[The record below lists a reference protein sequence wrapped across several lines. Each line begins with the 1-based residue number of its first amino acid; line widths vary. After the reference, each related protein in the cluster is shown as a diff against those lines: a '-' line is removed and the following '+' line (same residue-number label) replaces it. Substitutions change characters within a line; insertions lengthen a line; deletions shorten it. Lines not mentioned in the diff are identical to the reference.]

1 MLMSAMQA
9 FPDGHAADHHISV
22 RTGTDE
28 HGAAFLRIEDDGAP
42 FAHGE
47 VGHLF
52 EPFHATQQTAR
63 GSGLGLMMA
72 HAAATA
78 MGGALD
84 VDAST
89 PRGVRLTLRLPCVTA
104 ATPPRAERDAGQEQV
119 RRVLIVDDEPL
130 VGRSLARIIER
141 VSRRCETVVLTDPR
155 EALAR
160 LRGGERFDRILSDL
174 MMPELSG
181 MELYEAV
188 RAHDPAAAERFVF
201 MTGGAFTSAAQSFL
215 ARVPNLRA
223 DKPLDR
229 AFLEGLLRADEDPS
243 G

>member
-1 MLMSAMQA
+1 
-9 FPDGHAADHHISV
+9 
-22 RTGTDE
+22 
-28 HGAAFLRIEDDGAP
+28 
-42 FAHGE
+42 
-47 VGHLF
+47 
-52 EPFHATQQTAR
+52 
-63 GSGLGLMMA
+63 MMA